1 MKTKKIMQTKYFILL
16 LSLLSISAC
25 KKDENK
31 SLKGDT
37 TQTEEKKVDVKR
49 TVTIP
54 ELKAYLSGLIKADT
68 TILGYD
74 EKREVFTL
82 LGIDQFTKE
91 KLTEVY
97 LNNNKN

>member
-1 MKTKKIMQTKYFILL
+1 MTKRIIQTKYFILL
-16 LSLLSISAC
+16 LSLLSITAC

-31 SLKGDT
+31 VLKIDAIEN
-37 TQTEEKKVDVKR
+37 EEKKVDVKK
-49 TVTIP
+49 TVTVP
-54 ELKAYLSGLIKADT
+54 ELKTYLSDLIKADT

-91 KLTEVY
+91 RLTEIY
-97 LNNNKN
+97 LKNNKN